1 MKRILRS
8 FVALLLV
15 GSLTACGF
23 HLRGQQKL
31 PFESLAVA
39 STTPLAIEIK
49 RAVTSG
55 TETRVQDETPG
66 AEAVLHILREAREKV
81 ILSLSSEGRV
91 REYQLRYLV
100 NFRVS
105 RTQGGDYLPTNS
117 IVLTRDMT
125 YNEQVL
131 SKEQEEDLLY
141 REMRT
146 DFVQQLMRRMAASK
160 PILVN

>member
-1 MKRILRS
+1 MKRILRP
-8 FVALLLV
+8 FVALLLI
-15 GSLTACGF
+15 GSLAACGF

-31 PFESLAVA
+31 PFESLAVP

-49 RAVTSG
+49 RAVTAG
-55 TETRVQDETPG
+55 TETRVLDEAKG
-66 AEAVLHILREAREKV
+66 ADAVLHLLRENREKV

-91 REYQLRYLV
+91 REYQLRYMV
-100 NFRVS
+100 NYRVS
-105 RTQGGDYLPTNS
+105 RTQGGDYLPTSS

-125 YNEQVL
+125 YNDQVL
-131 SKEQEEDLLY
+131 SKEQEEEQLY